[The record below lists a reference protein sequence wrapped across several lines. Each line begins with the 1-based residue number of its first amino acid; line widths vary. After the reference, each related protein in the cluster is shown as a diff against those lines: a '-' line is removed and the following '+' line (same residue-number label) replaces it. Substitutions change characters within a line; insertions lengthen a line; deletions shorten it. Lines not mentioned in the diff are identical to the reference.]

1 MAAIMKKTTARRTG
15 LVSKFNFVSDL
26 NNHTPPPSAEKEVMD
41 AYKSNVKQITKF
53 HNILAR
59 ATKLTTK
66 YAVFCQVLAA
76 EIVRANV
83 AIDQCKSARRAAS
96 ALITAEQRQAHT
108 VAMNNYHDTLANLI
122 REFPNRVFKH
132 ADFIQYA
139 GYAPSLTN
147 ENHGIGF
154 FAPKCG
160 THYADIAEEK
170 CPSGNRYYY
179 TGHVIV

>member
-1 MAAIMKKTTARRTG
+1 MKKTTARRTG
-15 LVSKFNFVSDL
+15 LDSKFNLVSDL
-26 NNHTPPPSAEKEVMD
+26 NNQTPPPSAEKSVMD
-41 AYKSNVKQITKF
+41 AYKANVKQITKL
-53 HNILAR
+53 HNIFAR

-76 EIVRANV
+76 ENMRANA
-83 AIDQCKSARRAAS
+83 AIDQCKVARRAAS

-108 VAMNNYHDTLANLI
+108 VAMNNYHDALANLI

-147 ENHGIGF
+147 DNHGIGF

-160 THYADIAEEK
+160 KFYPDIIEEK
-170 CPSGNRYYY
+170 CPSGNLYYY
-179 TGHVIV
+179 AGRAVP

>member
-1 MAAIMKKTTARRTG
+1 MAAIMKKATARRTG
-15 LVSKFNFVSDL
+15 LVNKFNFVADL
-26 NNHTPPPSAEKEVMD
+26 NNQTPPPSVEKTVMD

-59 ATKLTTK
+59 ATKLPPK
-66 YAVFCQVLAA
+66 YAVFCQVLVT
-76 EIVRANV
+76 EIARANA
-83 AIDQCKSARRAAS
+83 AIDQCKAARRAAA

-108 VAMNNYHDTLANLI
+108 IAMNNYHDMLANLV

-132 ADFIQYA
+132 SDFIEYA
-139 GYAPSLTN
+139 GYAPSLNN

-179 TGHVIV
+179 VGRAVV